1 MIYTDLTRK
10 AIKFCIKAHEGQLD
24 KSGIPYMLHPIHVAE
39 QMEDELTTCVALL
52 HDVVEDTDYT
62 IEDVKKEGFPDS
74 VVEAVRVLT
83 KPRNIPYMDY
93 IKVVKTNPIA
103 VKVKLADIEHNSDL
117 TRVVEVTEMDL
128 RRNEKYKKAKEF
140 LLND

>member
-62 IEDVKKEGFPDS
+62 IEDVKNE
-74 VVEAVRVLT
+74 E
-83 KPRNIPYMDY
+83 
-93 IKVVKTNPIA
+93 
-103 VKVKLADIEHNSDL
+103 NSYFY
-117 TRVVEVTEMDL
+117 
-128 RRNEKYKKAKEF
+128 NSNNNYFNNSFK
-140 LLND
+140 